1 MLCTRPWLASHRASF
16 HLRSAASLTGDLPLL
31 CPRSFAACQ
40 SQGQVSQAMSIGYR
54 VFESLGLYEKNRPFR
69 TCFFRMHQ
77 RRFEHPTHG
86 LGNPRKTCIFQYLH
100 KVVPPDVPPAAC
112 ILGVQRLFIG
122 GLAAVFFLTDT
133 HSNTHIKRSH
143 DCVIQAFSV

>member
-1 MLCTRPWLASHRASF
+1 MQRIAHRCRS
-16 HLRSAASLTGDLPLL
+16 RSAASLTGDLPLL

-86 LGNPRKTCIFQYLH
+86 LGNPCKMGIFQYLH
-100 KVVPPDVPPAAC
+100 KFVPPVVPPAAS
-112 ILGVQRLFIG
+112 ISGVQLYL
-122 GLAAVFFLTDT
+122 LAALR
-133 HSNTHIKRSH
+133 RS
-143 DCVIQAFSV
+143 FSCRIPTATPI